1 MKKFCYNVIFRYN
14 INLSHNNFFNM
25 KKFKLTILTL
35 IFSISMGLI
44 AQSEDSIEDII
55 KGRKAIFSDN
65 YKTAKRVNILINDL
79 EFEEAKKFMKEMTE
93 NYENLLN
100 YFPENT
106 KEGFNTEALPSI
118 WENKD
123 EFNALMQKSADDMK
137 QLAAVIEDA
146 DDLRGTMQQYMWSNC
161 KACHSRFRKP
171 H

>member
-1 MKKFCYNVIFRYN
+1 MKKI
-14 INLSHNNFFNM
+14 
-25 KKFKLTILTL
+25 KLTILTL
-35 IFSISMGLI
+35 IFSISMGLF

-65 YKTAKRVNILINDL
+65 YKTAKRVNILVNDL

-93 NYENLLN
+93 NYETLLN

-146 DDLRGTMQQYMWSNC
+146 DDLRGTMQQYIWSNC
-161 KACHSRFRKP
+161 KACHSKFRKP

>member
-1 MKKFCYNVIFRYN
+1 MKKI
-14 INLSHNNFFNM
+14 
-25 KKFKLTILTL
+25 KLIILTL

-44 AQSEDSIEDII
+44 AQSEDSVEDII

-93 NYENLLN
+93 NYETLLN

>member
-1 MKKFCYNVIFRYN
+1 MKKI
-14 INLSHNNFFNM
+14 
-25 KKFKLTILTL
+25 KLIILTL

-79 EFEEAKKFMKEMTE
+79 EFEEAKKFIKEMTE
-93 NYENLLN
+93 NYETLIN

>member
-1 MKKFCYNVIFRYN
+1 MKKI
-14 INLSHNNFFNM
+14 
-25 KKFKLTILTL
+25 KLTILTL
-35 IFSISMGLI
+35 IFSISMGLF

-93 NYENLLN
+93 NYETLLN

-146 DDLRGTMQQYMWSNC
+146 DDLRGTVQQYMWSNC
-161 KACHSRFRKP
+161 KACHSKFRKP

>member
-1 MKKFCYNVIFRYN
+1 
-14 INLSHNNFFNM
+14 M

-35 IFSISMGLI
+35 IFLISTGLI
-44 AQSEDSIEDII
+44 AQSEDSVEDII

-79 EFEEAKKFMKEMTE
+79 EFEEAKKFIKEMTE

-161 KACHSRFRKP
+161 KACHSKFRKP

>member
-1 MKKFCYNVIFRYN
+1 MKKI
-14 INLSHNNFFNM
+14 
-25 KKFKLTILTL
+25 KLTILTL
-35 IFSISMGLI
+35 IFLISTGLI
-44 AQSEDSIEDII
+44 AQSEDSVEDII

-93 NYENLLN
+93 NYETLLN

-161 KACHSRFRKP
+161 KACHSKFRKS

>member
-1 MKKFCYNVIFRYN
+1 
-14 INLSHNNFFNM
+14 M

-35 IFSISMGLI
+35 IFLISTGLI

-93 NYENLLN
+93 NYETLLN

>member
-1 MKKFCYNVIFRYN
+1 MKKI
-14 INLSHNNFFNM
+14 
-25 KKFKLTILTL
+25 KLIILTL

-79 EFEEAKKFMKEMTE
+79 EFEEAKKFIKEMTE

-123 EFNALMQKSADDMK
+123 EFNALIQKSADDMK

>member
-1 MKKFCYNVIFRYN
+1 MKKI
-14 INLSHNNFFNM
+14 
-25 KKFKLTILTL
+25 KLTILTL
-35 IFSISMGLI
+35 IFSISMGLF

-65 YKTAKRVNILINDL
+65 YKTAKRVNILVNDL

-93 NYENLLN
+93 NYETLLN

-146 DDLRGTMQQYMWSNC
+146 DDLRGTVQQYMWSNC
-161 KACHSRFRKP
+161 KACHSKFRKP

>member
-1 MKKFCYNVIFRYN
+1 MKKI
-14 INLSHNNFFNM
+14 
-25 KKFKLTILTL
+25 KLTILTL
-35 IFSISMGLI
+35 IFLMSTGLI

-65 YKTAKRVNILINDL
+65 YKTAKRVNILVNDL

-93 NYENLLN
+93 NYETLLN

-106 KEGFNTEALPSI
+106 KEGFNTVALPSI

>member
-1 MKKFCYNVIFRYN
+1 
-14 INLSHNNFFNM
+14 M

-35 IFSISMGLI
+35 IFLISTGLI

-65 YKTAKRVNILINDL
+65 YKTAKRVNILVNDL

-93 NYENLLN
+93 NYETLLN

-161 KACHSRFRKP
+161 KACHSKFRKP

>member
-1 MKKFCYNVIFRYN
+1 MKKI
-14 INLSHNNFFNM
+14 
-25 KKFKLTILTL
+25 KLTILTL
-35 IFSISMGLI
+35 IFLISTGLI
-44 AQSEDSIEDII
+44 AQSEDSVEDII

-93 NYENLLN
+93 NYETLLN

-123 EFNALMQKSADDMK
+123 EFNVLMQKSADDMK
-137 QLAAVIEDA
+137 QLAAVIEDT
-146 DDLRGTMQQYMWSNC
+146 DDLRGAIQQYMWSNC
-161 KACHSRFRKP
+161 KACHSKFRKP

>member
-1 MKKFCYNVIFRYN
+1 MKKI
-14 INLSHNNFFNM
+14 
-25 KKFKLTILTL
+25 KLTILTL
-35 IFSISMGLI
+35 IFLISTGLI

-93 NYENLLN
+93 NYETLLN

-106 KEGFNTEALPSI
+106 KEGFNTEALPLI

>member
-1 MKKFCYNVIFRYN
+1 
-14 INLSHNNFFNM
+14 M
-25 KKFKLTILTL
+25 KKFKLIILTL

-44 AQSEDSIEDII
+44 AQSEDSVEDII

-65 YKTAKRVNILINDL
+65 YKTAKRVNILLNDL
-79 EFEEAKKFMKEMTE
+79 EFEEAKKFMKEMRE
-93 NYENLLN
+93 NYETLLN

>member
-1 MKKFCYNVIFRYN
+1 MKKI
-14 INLSHNNFFNM
+14 
-25 KKFKLTILTL
+25 KLTILTL
-35 IFSISMGLI
+35 IFLISTGLI

-65 YKTAKRVNILINDL
+65 YKTAKRVNILVNDL
-79 EFEEAKKFMKEMTE
+79 EFEEAKKFMKKMTE
-93 NYENLLN
+93 NYETLLN

>member
-1 MKKFCYNVIFRYN
+1 
-14 INLSHNNFFNM
+14 M

-35 IFSISMGLI
+35 IFLISTGLI

-79 EFEEAKKFMKEMTE
+79 EFEEAKKFMKEMAE
-93 NYENLLN
+93 NYETLLN

-123 EFNALMQKSADDMK
+123 EYNALMQKSADDMMHNT
-137 QLAAVIEDA
+137 D
-146 DDLRGTMQQYMWSNC
+146 C
-161 KACHSRFRKP
+161 KVFFLLIYFPRSLL
-171 H
+171 

>member
-1 MKKFCYNVIFRYN
+1 MKKI
-14 INLSHNNFFNM
+14 
-25 KKFKLTILTL
+25 KLTILTL
-35 IFSISMGLI
+35 IFLISTGLI
-44 AQSEDSIEDII
+44 AQSEDSVEDII

-93 NYENLLN
+93 NYETLIN

-161 KACHSRFRKP
+161 KACHSKFRKP

>member
-1 MKKFCYNVIFRYN
+1 MKKI
-14 INLSHNNFFNM
+14 
-25 KKFKLTILTL
+25 KLTILTL
-35 IFSISMGLI
+35 IFLISTGLI
-44 AQSEDSIEDII
+44 AQSEDSVEDII

-79 EFEEAKKFMKEMTE
+79 EFEEAKKFMKEMTA
-93 NYENLLN
+93 NYETLLN

-161 KACHSRFRKP
+161 KACHSKFRKP

>member
-1 MKKFCYNVIFRYN
+1 MKKIKV
-14 INLSHNNFFNM
+14 
-25 KKFKLTILTL
+25 TILTL

-44 AQSEDSIEDII
+44 AQSEDSVEDII

-93 NYENLLN
+93 NYETLLN

-161 KACHSRFRKP
+161 KACHSKFRKP

>member
-1 MKKFCYNVIFRYN
+1 
-14 INLSHNNFFNM
+14 M

-35 IFSISMGLI
+35 IFLISTGLI
-44 AQSEDSIEDII
+44 AQSENSVEDII

-93 NYENLLN
+93 NYETLLN

-161 KACHSRFRKP
+161 KACHSKFRKP

>member
-1 MKKFCYNVIFRYN
+1 
-14 INLSHNNFFNM
+14 M

-44 AQSEDSIEDII
+44 AQSEDSVEDII

-79 EFEEAKKFMKEMTE
+79 EFEEAKKFIKEMTE

-161 KACHSRFRKP
+161 KACHSKFRKP

>member
-1 MKKFCYNVIFRYN
+1 MKKI
-14 INLSHNNFFNM
+14 
-25 KKFKLTILTL
+25 KLIILTL

-65 YKTAKRVNILINDL
+65 YKTAKRVNNLINDL
-79 EFEEAKKFMKEMTE
+79 EFEEAKKFMKEMSK
-93 NYENLLN
+93 NYETLLN

-123 EFNALMQKSADDMK
+123 EFNALIQKSADDMK

-171 H
+171 D

>member
-1 MKKFCYNVIFRYN
+1 MKKI
-14 INLSHNNFFNM
+14 
-25 KKFKLTILTL
+25 KLTILTL
-35 IFSISMGLI
+35 IFLISTGLI

-65 YKTAKRVNILINDL
+65 YKTAKRVNIFINDL
-79 EFEEAKKFMKEMTE
+79 EFEEAKKFMKEMAE
-93 NYENLLN
+93 NYETLLN

>member
-1 MKKFCYNVIFRYN
+1 MKKI
-14 INLSHNNFFNM
+14 
-25 KKFKLTILTL
+25 KLTILTL
-35 IFSISMGLI
+35 IFLISTGFI
-44 AQSEDSIEDII
+44 AQSEDSVEDII

-79 EFEEAKKFMKEMTE
+79 EFEEAKKFIKEMTE
-93 NYENLLN
+93 NYETLLN

-123 EFNALMQKSADDMK
+123 EFNALMQKSADDVK

>member
-1 MKKFCYNVIFRYN
+1 MKKIKV
-14 INLSHNNFFNM
+14 
-25 KKFKLTILTL
+25 TILTL

-44 AQSEDSIEDII
+44 AQYEDSVEDII

-65 YKTAKRVNILINDL
+65 YKTAKRVNILIDDL

-161 KACHSRFRKP
+161 KACHSKFRKP

>member
-1 MKKFCYNVIFRYN
+1 
-14 INLSHNNFFNM
+14 M

-35 IFSISMGLI
+35 IFLISTGLI
-44 AQSEDSIEDII
+44 AQSEDSLEDII

-93 NYENLLN
+93 NYETLLN

-146 DDLRGTMQQYMWSNC
+146 DDLRGAMQQYMWSNC
-161 KACHSRFRKP
+161 KACHSKFRKP

>member
-1 MKKFCYNVIFRYN
+1 MKKI
-14 INLSHNNFFNM
+14 
-25 KKFKLTILTL
+25 KLIILTL
-35 IFSISMGLI
+35 IFLMSTGLF
-44 AQSEDSIEDII
+44 AQSEDSVEDII

-93 NYENLLN
+93 NYETLLN

>member
-1 MKKFCYNVIFRYN
+1 MKKI
-14 INLSHNNFFNM
+14 
-25 KKFKLTILTL
+25 KLTILTL
-35 IFSISMGLI
+35 IFLMSTGLI

-65 YKTAKRVNILINDL
+65 YKTAKRVNILVNDL

-93 NYENLLN
+93 NYETLLN

-161 KACHSRFRKP
+161 KACHSSFRKP

>member
-1 MKKFCYNVIFRYN
+1 MKKI
-14 INLSHNNFFNM
+14 
-25 KKFKLTILTL
+25 KLTILTL
-35 IFSISMGLI
+35 IFLISTGLI

-65 YKTAKRVNILINDL
+65 YKTAKRVNILVNDL

-93 NYENLLN
+93 NYETLLN

>member
-1 MKKFCYNVIFRYN
+1 MKKI
-14 INLSHNNFFNM
+14 
-25 KKFKLTILTL
+25 KLTFLTL
-35 IFSISMGLI
+35 IFLINMGLI
-44 AQSEDSIEDII
+44 AQSEDSVEDII
-55 KGRKAIFSDN
+55 KGRKAIFSEN

-93 NYENLLN
+93 NYETLLK

-106 KEGFNTEALPSI
+106 KEGFNTEALPLI

>member
-1 MKKFCYNVIFRYN
+1 MKKI
-14 INLSHNNFFNM
+14 
-25 KKFKLTILTL
+25 KLTILTL
-35 IFSISMGLI
+35 IFLISTGLI
-44 AQSEDSIEDII
+44 AQSEDSVEDII

-65 YKTAKRVNILINDL
+65 YKTAKRVNILVNDL
-79 EFEEAKKFMKEMTE
+79 EFEEAKKFMKDMAE
-93 NYENLLN
+93 NYETLLN

-123 EFNALMQKSADDMK
+123 EFNALMQKSANDMK

>member
-1 MKKFCYNVIFRYN
+1 MKKI
-14 INLSHNNFFNM
+14 
-25 KKFKLTILTL
+25 KLTFLTL
-35 IFSISMGLI
+35 IFLINMGLI
-44 AQSEDSIEDII
+44 AQSEDSVEDII
-55 KGRKAIFSDN
+55 KGRKAIFSEN

-93 NYENLLN
+93 NYETLLK

-106 KEGFNTEALPSI
+106 KEGFNTEALPLI

-161 KACHSRFRKP
+161 KACHSRFRKQ

>member
-1 MKKFCYNVIFRYN
+1 MKKI
-14 INLSHNNFFNM
+14 
-25 KKFKLTILTL
+25 KLIILTL

-65 YKTAKRVNILINDL
+65 YKTAKRVNIFINDL
-79 EFEEAKKFMKEMTE
+79 EFEEAKKFMKEMAE
-93 NYENLLN
+93 NYETLLN

-161 KACHSRFRKP
+161 KACHSKFRKP

>member
-1 MKKFCYNVIFRYN
+1 MKKI
-14 INLSHNNFFNM
+14 
-25 KKFKLTILTL
+25 KLIILTL

-44 AQSEDSIEDII
+44 AQSEDSVEDII

-65 YKTAKRVNILINDL
+65 YKTAKRVNILVNDL

-93 NYENLLN
+93 NYETLLN